1 MFLRCKKNDY
11 FYGNNRKL
19 ILQKEEKQKQQEELA
34 MMGGNLLG
42 LAVGAVTSR
51 RPPAQEG
58 YGQQY

>member
-1 MFLRCKKNDY
+1 MIFTKIIQPY
-11 FYGNNRKL
+11 FQRD
-19 ILQKEEKQKQQEELA
+19 EKQKQQEELA